1 MKERNTSALSRI
13 DQMEALEAAAAGIKE
28 EQLYYLRQTLFQV
41 LSMLLRLNTAHVV
54 STKYMILWSPLME
67 KRGFFKSIVMQ
78 NPAYYLK
85 AFGEITLLYIEK
97 VSGEEGVVSVTEA
110 VPASGELFD
119 FEALREQVVKALEE
133 VIDIMK
139 KGDEQ

>member
-13 DQMEALEAAAAGIKE
+13 DQMEVLEAAAAGIKE
-28 EQLYYLRQTLFQV
+28 KQLYYLRQTLFQV
-41 LSMLLRLNTAHVV
+41 LSILLRLNTAHVV
-54 STKYMILWSPLME
+54 STKYMILWNPLME

-78 NPAYYLK
+78 NPTYYLK

-97 VSGEEGVVSVTEA
+97 VSEEEGVVSVTEA